1 MIYEDLHDFYQRVH
15 PSWFHLESHVTALH
29 DYEAWLDTL
38 DEKLFA
44 VNGVIR
50 SEFDHAV
57 SIPLSEC
64 ANMDGLKFWAAELC
78 KTLRLNRS
86 SHLPMAHLLKRFLRL
101 AIIENNIPITP
112 ESVMS
117 ELRQEWNI
125 KNEFADF

>member
-1 MIYEDLHDFYQRVH
+1 M
-15 PSWFHLESHVTALH
+15 TALH

-44 VNGVIR
+44 ANGVIR
-50 SEFDHAV
+50 SEFDHAI
-57 SIPLSEC
+57 SIPFSEC
-64 ANMDGLKFWAAELC
+64 ADMNGLKFWAAELR
-78 KTLRLNRS
+78 KALRLNRS

-125 KNEFADF
+125 KNEFDF

>member
-1 MIYEDLHDFYQRVH
+1 M
-15 PSWFHLESHVTALH
+15 TALH

-101 AIIENNIPITP
+101 ATMENSISITP
-112 ESVMS
+112 ESIMG

-125 KNEFADF
+125 KNEFNF